1 MNTAL
6 ILAAF
11 IVAFLMS
18 FYTYRRGLKDGLS
31 INNGAKT
38 IEPVKTPV
46 STFKE
51 FMDERKQSKTQDEFM
66 QAAMSILTYDED
78 KASKEDK

>member
-6 ILAAF
+6 NLATF
-11 IVAFLMS
+11 IVAFVLS
-18 FYTYRRGLKDGLS
+18 FYAYRRGLKDGLS
-31 INNGAKT
+31 IKAGAKT
-38 IEPVKTPV
+38 IEPIKTPV

-51 FMDERKQSKTQDEFM
+51 YVEQRKEGKTQDEFM

-78 KASKEDK
+78 KRGDPN